1 MTTHAVVAVP
11 IALAA
16 AVGLAACGKTTI
28 DTGSA
33 ERSISENI
41 QKQLGQ
47 KPKSVKCPSEIE
59 AKKGGT
65 FTCTV
70 TAADGSKATIKATQT
85 DDNGHFNFSIS

>member
-1 MTTHAVVAVP
+1 MTVRASLALP
-11 IALAA
+11 AALAL
-16 AVGLAACGKTTI
+16 AVGVTACGKTTI
-28 DTGSA
+28 DTDSA
-33 ERSISENI
+33 EKSISENI

-47 KPKSVKCPSEIE
+47 KPKSVQCPNEIV

-70 TAADGSKATIKATQT
+70 TAADGAKATIKATQT